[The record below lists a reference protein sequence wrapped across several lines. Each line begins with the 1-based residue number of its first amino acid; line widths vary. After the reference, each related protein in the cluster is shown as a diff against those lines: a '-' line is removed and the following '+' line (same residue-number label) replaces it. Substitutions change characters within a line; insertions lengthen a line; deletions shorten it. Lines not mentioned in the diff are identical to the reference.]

1 MAKKRT
7 VSHDTSSTSPDSTPG
22 KQTAPTSDP
31 SAKAPVKAAKATARK
46 TPVKAAAGKPQSEKK
61 TPDTTA
67 PDKAP
72 VKARPT
78 SSARKKT
85 PADAPGPAA
94 APAAPAKPVPAK
106 TAAKRAPARKA
117 APVRREKPAGGL
129 DIVMVASEMR
139 PFATS
144 GGLSEVLD
152 ALPQA
157 LTRLG
162 HRVTV
167 IIPRYRRVAIGP
179 NIGIVSPTPHRAEP
193 AADLEATIDMGHRQF
208 RTGFYVTEI
217 GERLSVV
224 FVDVPELFDRDGLY
238 GTSDGDYPDNAIRFA
253 VFSRAALEYLR
264 LRGRRPSV
272 IHVHDWQAGLVPAYQ
287 KMLFSSDP
295 VIGGVP
301 VVFTIHNMAFQGI
314 FPVETLAA
322 IGLPRDV
329 LHVEAMEFYG
339 RISYLKA
346 GINFSER
353 ITTVSPTYAREILDR
368 QNGFGFEGVL
378 ARRSDDLIGILN
390 GIDDTRWNPAT
401 DAFLPTRYSADDLSG
416 KAEVKRFLLEASGLD
431 ATAPAFERPLIGLV
445 SRLTDQKGFDLI
457 SAAAEELMAL
467 DAAWVMLGSGDR
479 GYEEQWTMLAA
490 RFPDRVS
497 ATIGYDERL
506 EHLIEGGADAFLMPS
521 RFEPCGLN
529 QLNSLR
535 YGTLPI
541 VRATGG
547 LNDTVRDAVDGQP
560 GTGFRFDD
568 YTPEGLVAAVKEA
581 LDVYRTPERW
591 REMQRAAMAG
601 DFSWDVSAREYVKV
615 YSVNS

>member
-1 MAKKRT
+1 M
-7 VSHDTSSTSPDSTPG
+7 
-22 KQTAPTSDP
+22 
-31 SAKAPVKAAKATARK
+31 
-46 TPVKAAAGKPQSEKK
+46 
-61 TPDTTA
+61 
-67 PDKAP
+67 
-72 VKARPT
+72 
-78 SSARKKT
+78 
-85 PADAPGPAA
+85 
-94 APAAPAKPVPAK
+94 
-106 TAAKRAPARKA
+106 PARGVGRA
-117 APVRREKPAGGL
+117 ADTL
-129 DIVMVASEMR
+129 DVVMVAPEMH

-144 GGLSEVLD
+144 GGLSEVLG

-179 NIGIVSPTPHRAEP
+179 NIGIANPTPHRAEP
-193 AADLEATIDMGHRQF
+193 AAEVEATIDMGERQF
-208 RTGFYVTEI
+208 TVSFYSTQL
-217 GERLSVV
+217 GERLSAV
-224 FVDVPELFDRDGLY
+224 FVDVPELFDREGLY
-238 GTSDGDYPDNAIRFA
+238 GSVDGDYPDNAIRFA

-272 IHVHDWQAGLVPAYQ
+272 IHAHDWQTGLLPAYQ
-287 KMLFSSDP
+287 KMLFSPDP

-301 VVFTIHNMAFQGI
+301 VVFTIHNLAFQGI
-314 FPVETLAA
+314 FPIETLVEV
-322 IGLPRDV
+322 GLPREV

-353 ITTVSPTYAREILDR
+353 ITTVSPTYAREILER

-378 ARRSDDLIGILN
+378 VRRAEDLRGILN
-390 GIDDTRWNPAT
+390 GIDDSRWNPAT
-401 DAFLPTRYSADDLSG
+401 DAFLPARYSADDLAG

-431 ATAPAFERPLIGLV
+431 ATPAGLERPLIGLV

-457 SAAAEELMAL
+457 AAAAEELMTL

-479 GYEEQWTMLAA
+479 IYEEQWKMLAA

-497 ATIGYDERL
+497 TTIGYDERL

-547 LNDTVRDAVDGQP
+547 LNDTVQDPADGAP
-560 GTGFRFDD
+560 GTGFRVGE
-568 YTPEGLVAAVKEA
+568 YTPQGLVAVVRRA
-581 LDVYRTPERW
+581 LDVYKTRETW
-591 REMQRAAMAG
+591 RGMQRAAMAG

-615 YSVNS
+615 YRANS

>member
-1 MAKKRT
+1 MAKKRPA
-7 VSHDTSSTSPDSTPG
+7 SQETSSTP
-22 KQTAPTSDP
+22 QELTSDKEQAP
-31 SAKAPVKAAKATARK
+31 AAAEPVVKATGKAAKASSRK
-46 TPVKAAAGKPQSEKK
+46 TTAKAPIARPKSEKLDQPAQK
-61 TPDTTA
+61 AVPPAA
-67 PDKAP
+67 PKSRRKPAAKA
-72 VKARPT
+72 VA
-78 SSARKKT
+78 S
-85 PADAPGPAA
+85 A
-94 APAAPAKPVPAK
+94 APASKPVPPPAPPARP
-106 TAAKRAPARKA
+106 AAKRATTTRAVAKRA
-117 APVRREKPAGGL
+117 ADKPAGTL
-129 DIVMVASEMR
+129 DIVMIASEMH

-144 GGLSEVLD
+144 GGLSEVLG

-162 HRVTV
+162 HRVTA
-167 IIPRYRRVAIGP
+167 IIPRYRRVPIGP
-179 NIGIVSPTPHRAEP
+179 NISTVNPTPHRAEP
-193 AADLEATIDMGHRQF
+193 AADLEAAIEMGQRQF
-208 RTGFYVTEI
+208 RVGFYRTEI
-217 GERLSVV
+217 GERLTAV

-238 GTSDGDYPDNAIRFA
+238 GNGDGDYSDNATRFA

-264 LRGRRPSV
+264 KRGERPSV

-287 KMLFSSDP
+287 KMLFSPDP
-295 VIGGVP
+295 VVGGVP
-301 VVFTIHNMAFQGI
+301 VVFTIHNLAFQGI
-314 FPVETLAA
+314 FPTSTLDE

-353 ITTVSPTYAREILDR
+353 ITTVSPTYSREILER

-378 ARRSDDLIGILN
+378 ARRSKDLRGILN

-401 DAFLPTRYSADDLSG
+401 DAFLPARYSADDLAG
-416 KAEVKRFLLEASGLD
+416 KVEVKRFLLESSGLD
-431 ATAPAFERPLIGLV
+431 ATAASLERPLIGLV

-457 SAAAEELMAL
+457 SAAAEELMTL

-479 GYEEQWTMLAA
+479 KYEEQWKVLAA

-547 LNDTVRDAVDGQP
+547 LNDTVRDRVDGTP

-568 YTPEGLVAAVKEA
+568 YTPDALVAAVRKA
-581 LDVYRTPERW
+581 LDVYGTRETW

-615 YSVNS
+615 YRLNS

>member
-1 MAKKRT
+1 
-7 VSHDTSSTSPDSTPG
+7 
-22 KQTAPTSDP
+22 
-31 SAKAPVKAAKATARK
+31 
-46 TPVKAAAGKPQSEKK
+46 
-61 TPDTTA
+61 
-67 PDKAP
+67 
-72 VKARPT
+72 
-78 SSARKKT
+78 
-85 PADAPGPAA
+85 
-94 APAAPAKPVPAK
+94 
-106 TAAKRAPARKA
+106 
-117 APVRREKPAGGL
+117 
-129 DIVMVASEMR
+129 MVAPEMH
-139 PFATS
+139 PFATT
-144 GGLSEVLD
+144 GGLSEVLG

-179 NIGIVSPTPHRAEP
+179 NIGIANPTPHRAEP
-193 AADLEATIDMGHRQF
+193 AAEVEATIDMGERQF
-208 RTGFYVTEI
+208 TVSFYSTQL
-217 GERLSVV
+217 GERLSAV
-224 FVDVPELFDRDGLY
+224 FVDVPELFDREGLY
-238 GTSDGDYPDNAIRFA
+238 GSVDGDYPDNAIRFA

-272 IHVHDWQAGLVPAYQ
+272 IHAHDWQTGPLPAYQ
-287 KMLFSSDP
+287 KMLFSPDP

-301 VVFTIHNMAFQGI
+301 VVFTIHNLAFQGI
-314 FPVETLAA
+314 FPIETLVEV
-322 IGLPRDV
+322 GLPREV

-346 GINFSER
+346 GINFSEQ
-353 ITTVSPTYAREILDR
+353 ITTVSPTYAREILER

-378 ARRSDDLIGILN
+378 MRRAEDLRGILN
-390 GIDDTRWNPAT
+390 GIDDSRWNPAT
-401 DAFLPTRYSADDLSG
+401 DAFLPARYSVDDLAG
-416 KAEVKRFLLEASGLD
+416 KAQVKRFLLEASGLD
-431 ATAPAFERPLIGLV
+431 ATPAGLERPLIGLV

-457 SAAAEELMAL
+457 AAAAEELMTL

-479 GYEEQWTMLAA
+479 IYEEQWKMLAA

-497 ATIGYDERL
+497 TTIGYDERL

-547 LNDTVRDAVDGQP
+547 LNDTVQDPADGAP
-560 GTGFRFDD
+560 GTGFRVGE
-568 YTPEGLVAAVKEA
+568 YTPQGLVAVVRRA
-581 LDVYRTPERW
+581 LDVYKTRETW
-591 REMQRAAMAG
+591 RGMQRAAMAG

-615 YSVNS
+615 YRANS